1 MEGMENNNPMPQEVS
16 SENAAPQEPVETVPM
31 PPAVATLAVR
41 FTGTGSEYFRI
52 WIVNLL
58 LTLVTLTLY
67 LPFARARR
75 MAYFQ
80 NNTLVGNDPLGF
92 HADPWKMFRGYLLV
106 LVLGLGYWSVTHFMP
121 SLNWLALLVFALVWP
136 ALWRASLQFRL
147 RNTSWRGVRLG
158 FTGDLRGAY
167 VAMLPAFLP
176 ALFFAAFMPQ
186 VEPGDDMAEEV
197 ATQVLWVMAGGM
209 LLMLV
214 AGPWMW
220 AQIKRYQHQGYSFL
234 AERTRF
240 DATNKQ
246 FYVLSAKV
254 IGVSMLVMA
263 GMGSVM
269 ASVGVA
275 MTMLGTF
282 GAGDM
287 SDPEKAAGFGTV
299 LIVVVA
305 AMTALIYI
313 LWPLIVGSYTTSRQQ
328 NMVWNHTHSPNI
340 RFHSDLKLAPLL
352 RLNALNWVLIAVTA
366 GLYWPFAKVRSARI
380 RLEAMRLEVQGNV
393 DDWVADAAPG
403 AAGTV
408 GDAAGD
414 FFGIDLGL

>member
-1 MEGMENNNPMPQEVS
+1 MENRDPLPQVEAM
-16 SENAAPQEPVETVPM
+16 EAPVPQAPAEDTPP
-31 PPAVATLAVR
+31 PPAVTALPVR
-41 FTGTGSEYFRI
+41 FTGSGSEYFRI

-158 FTGDLRGAY
+158 FAGDLRGAY
-167 VAMLPAFLP
+167 FAMLPAFLP
-176 ALFFAAFMPQ
+176 ALFFAVFMPQ
-186 VEPGDDMAEEV
+186 VEPGEDVAQEV
-197 ATQVLWVMAGGM
+197 ATHILWVTGAGM

-220 AQIKRYQHQGYSFL
+220 AQIKRYQHQGYCFVS
-234 AERTRF
+234 ERTRF
-240 DATNKQ
+240 DAGNKQ

-263 GMGSVM
+263 GMGTIMGTVT
-269 ASVGVA
+269 AA
-275 MTMLGTF
+275 MTLLGVF
-282 GAGDM
+282 GSGVL
-287 SDPEKAAGFGTV
+287 SDPEKGAGFGA
-299 LIVVVA
+299 LIIGVVVA
-305 AMTALIYI
+305 ATAFVYI